1 LVAGTGITLSTNT
14 LNVDAAQ
21 TQITSVGTLGRLDVD
36 NIQIDANAV
45 KSTNTDG
52 NIQLFPNG
60 EGFTELYG
68 NTNAGAIRFNCESN
82 SHGVTLKGP
91 PHSATATYSLELP
104 NADGTAGQVLQT
116 NGSGKLSFGDTAGGA
131 TFEATASGAIA
142 NGDTVIVNANG
153 TVSAAAAVAAAAGT
167 AVVFESASLVDV
179 SIAYDSNAQ
188 KVVISYNDAGN
199 SYYGTAIVGTV
210 DPSDNSIS
218 YGTAVVFESA
228 STSPIASTFD
238 SSNNKVVIAY
248 KDGGNSNYGT
258 AIVGT
263 VSGTSISFGS
273 AAVFESANAPGIT
286 ITYDANAG
294 KVVIA
299 YYDNGN
305 SNYGTSIVGTVSGTS
320 ISFGTA
326 VVFESASTEHIGI
339 AYDSDSQKVVIGYRD
354 GGNSNAGTAIVGTVS
369 GTSISFGSAA
379 VFDTAN
385 SIRIAVSYD
394 SSAQK
399 IVIAYRDSG
408 SDDEGMAVVGTVS
421 GTSISFGSPA
431 EFDAK
436 SDYVNSV
443 YDTAAQQVVIAYQ
456 DKADDYLKVVACTI
470 SGTSVSFTTPF
481 TAASVNF
488 SYLGAAYDS
497 NANRT
502 VLGYKDGDNSDYGT
516 AVVFKN
522 SSTNLTSENYI
533 GIADAA
539 YSDSATATVQIVGSV
554 DDAQSSLTPGQQYF
568 VQTNGSLGLTADSP
582 SVFAGTAVAA
592 TKIIVKG

>member
-1 LVAGTGITLSTNT
+1 MSYIGKQ
-14 LNVDAAQ
+14 LNVPA
-21 TQITSVGTLGRLDVD
+21 
-36 NIQIDANAV
+36 
-45 KSTNTDG
+45 STV
-52 NIQLFPNG
+52 QLTA
-60 EGFTELYG
+60 E
-68 NTNAGAIRFNCESN
+68 GAI
-82 SHGVTLKGP
+82 
-91 PHSATATYSLELP
+91 TAGKPCIIE
-104 NADGTAGQVLQT
+104 ADGDVAQ
-116 NGSGKLSFGDTAGGA
+116 
-131 TFEATASGAIA
+131 IA
-142 NGDTVIVNANG
+142 ET
-153 TVSAAAAVAAAAGT
+153 AAAAGT
-167 AVVFESASLVDV
+167 AVVFESASLTDV

-218 YGTAVVFESA
+218 YGTAVVFA
-228 STSPIASTFD
+228 SSGSISRIASTFD

-248 KDGGNSNYGT
+248 GDGGNSNYGT

-305 SNYGTSIVGTVSGTS
+305 SNYGTAVVGTVSGTS
-320 ISFGTA
+320 ISFGSA
-326 VVFESASTEHIGI
+326 VVFESAASEHASIG
-339 AYDSDSQKVVIGYRD
+339 YDSDSQKVVIGYQD

-379 VFDTAN
+379 VFDTAD

-399 IVIAYRDSG
+399 IVIAYRDGG

-421 GTSISFGSPA
+421 GTSISFGTPA

-436 SDYVNSV
+436 SDYVTSV

-456 DKADDYLKVVACTI
+456 DRADNHGKAVACTI

-481 TAASVNF
+481 TFASTNLD
-488 SYLGAAYDS
+488 SDLGAAYDS

-502 VLGYKDGDNSDYGT
+502 VLGYRDGSNSDYGT

-522 SSTNLTSENYI
+522 GSTNLTSENFI
-533 GIADAA
+533 GFAENDCT
-539 YSDSATATVQIVGSV
+539 DNGLATIQLGGSV
-554 DDAQSSLTPGQQYF
+554 NDKQTSLTAGQTYF
-568 VQTNGSLGLTADSP
+568 VQTNGTIGTTAASP
-582 SVFAGTAVAA
+582 SVTAGTAVSA
-592 TKIIVKG
+592 TKILVKG

>member
-1 LVAGTGITLSTNT
+1 MSYIGRQLNLPAST
-14 LNVDAAQ
+14 V
-21 TQITSVGTLGRLDVD
+21 
-36 NIQIDANAV
+36 
-45 KSTNTDG
+45 
-52 NIQLFPNG
+52 QLTA
-60 EGFTELYG
+60 E
-68 NTNAGAIRFNCESN
+68 GAI
-82 SHGVTLKGP
+82 
-91 PHSATATYSLELP
+91 TAGKPCIIE
-104 NADGTAGQVLQT
+104 ADGDVAQV
-116 NGSGKLSFGDTAGGA
+116 AA
-131 TFEATASGAIA
+131 
-142 NGDTVIVNANG
+142 
-153 TVSAAAAVAAAAGT
+153 SAAASGT
-167 AVVFESASLVDV
+167 AAVFESASLVDV
-179 SIAYDSNAQ
+179 VVVYDANAQ

-210 DPSDNSIS
+210 DPSNNSIS

-228 STSPIASTFD
+228 STSPIAATFD

-248 KDGGNSNYGT
+248 GDGGNSNYGT

-273 AAVFESANAPGIT
+273 ATVYESANSPGPS

-299 YYDNGN
+299 YTDNGN

-326 VVFESASTEHIGI
+326 VVFESASTEYTGI

-421 GTSISFGSPA
+421 GTSISFGTPA

-443 YDTAAQQVVIAYQ
+443 YNTTDQKVIIAYQ
-456 DKADDYLKVVACTI
+456 DRADNYGKAVECTI
-470 SGTSVSFTTPF
+470 SGTSISFTTPF
-481 TAASVNF
+481 TFATANIT
-488 SYLGAAYDS
+488 YLGAAYDS

-502 VLGYKDGDNSDYGT
+502 VLGYRDGSNSDYGT
-516 AVVFKN
+516 AVVFAA
-522 SSTNLTSENYI
+522 SSTNLTSENFI
-533 GIADAA
+533 GFAENDCT
-539 YSDSATATVQIVGSV
+539 DNGLATIQLGGSV
-554 DDAQSSLTPGQQYF
+554 NDKQSSLTAGQTYF
-568 VQTNGSLGLTADSP
+568 VQTDGTIGTSADSP
-582 SVFAGTAVAA
+582 SVTAGTAVSS
-592 TKIIVKG
+592 TEILVKG